1 LLVDSLGGPRDCAF
15 IMTFPEVLPAP
26 LASALEKKGYTAL
39 TPVQLL
45 VLEASVQGRD
55 LRITSQTGS
64 GKTVAIGLAVRDAV
78 APSTEQ
84 RKGPK
89 VLVVT
94 PTRELARQVEDEL
107 RWLYAELGARVTVV
121 SGGTSYRDE
130 HRALSTL
137 PAVVVGT
144 PGRLLDHINRG
155 TFDPSSISAVVLD
168 EADRMLDMGF
178 REDLESIFAAMPAE
192 RRTHLVSATF
202 PHDVERLARRIQKD
216 PVHVEGTKLGVA
228 NADIDHIIYLVDPDQ
243 ALEAIIN
250 VILSHPPGSR
260 ALVFAATRADVG
272 DIAAALHEAGLGV
285 ASISGDLEQRERTR
299 ALAQFK
305 SGKSP
310 VLVATDV
317 AARGIDVQDITLV
330 MQVDSPNDADTYT
343 HRSGRTGR
351 AGKRGTSAL
360 LVPPRRLG
368 VARRILE
375 RAKVHARIVPLP
387 TADELRKVAD
397 QRLIEELSRPD
408 DAEAPAP
415 NPRVV
420 ALASRLAAI
429 EPVERTIARL
439 LARSNAVAGPEPRE
453 VKLIAPPAA
462 RPGARPDFAPTGRD
476 RYGHERMNRYD
487 RDPVMPSPRSRPR
500 AETITPVVAPAPRSR
515 PKATTDVAP
524 APRSR
529 PKTTADAAPA
539 PRSRPKAAAPS
550 SRSRTTQVEAPT
562 TAARSRPRKHTPEVE
577 PDLSWSSEEAPRA
590 PARKAEPAPVARAT
604 RTAPR
609 GRDEQASY
617 RTFRVT
623 WGALH
628 GADPRRLLAMLC
640 RRGGIESSDV
650 GSIDVGK
657 TTSIVEIA
665 DGVADGFAESA
676 GRRDPRDPKV
686 AIVPDRGEA
695 GPPERVRRI
704 VPQGPRPGGFGPPK
718 RGRGPAKR

>member
-1 LLVDSLGGPRDCAF
+1 
-15 IMTFPEVLPAP
+15 MNFPEVLPAS

-39 TPVQLL
+39 TPVQLR
-45 VLEASVQGRD
+45 VLEPSAEGRD

-78 APSTEQ
+78 APSAEV

-107 RWLYAELGARVTVV
+107 RWLYADLGARVTVV

-144 PGRLLDHINRG
+144 PGRLLDHLNRG
-155 TFDPSSISAVVLD
+155 TFDAGSIAAVVLD

-178 REDLESIFAAMPAE
+178 REDLEAIFSKMPAE

-351 AGKRGTSAL
+351 AGKRGTSAI

-397 QRLIEELSRPD
+397 QRLIEELSRPE
-408 DAEAPAP
+408 DAESPP
-415 NPRVV
+415 NARVV
-420 ALASRLAAI
+420 ALAERLAAI

-439 LARSNAVAGPEPRE
+439 LARSNAVSGPEPRE
-453 VKLIAPPAA
+453 VKLIAPPTA
-462 RPGARPDFAPTGRD
+462 RPGGRPELVPTGRD
-476 RYGHERMNRYD
+476 RYGRERPGHDRYD
-487 RDPVMPSPRSRPR
+487 RDPVAPSPRSRPR
-500 AETITPVVAPAPRSR
+500 AETIAPVVPASPRSR
-515 PKATTDVAP
+515 PKAAAEVAP

-529 PKTTADAAPA
+529 PKTATDAIPA
-539 PRSRPKAAAPS
+539 PRSRPKTAAPS
-550 SRSRTTQVEAPT
+550 SRSRTQTEAPT
-562 TAARSRPRKHTPEVE
+562 TAARSRPKKAAPEVE

-590 PARKAEPAPVARAT
+590 PARRAEAAPAARTT

-609 GRDEQASY
+609 SRDEQASY

-665 DGVADGFAESA
+665 DGVADTFAESA

-686 AIVPDRGEA
+686 SIVPDRGEA
-695 GPPERVRRI
+695 APTERVRRI
-704 VPQGPRPGGFGPPK
+704 VPSSPRGGFGPPK